1 MTAFLKFLELL
12 PAIAFFV
19 SYKLTADLILA
30 TAVIVA
36 SCIIGIGIQ
45 YTLTKTISRMQVFVT
60 CAVIVFGL
68 PTVLL
73 KDPEIIKWKV
83 TAVNIVLALLIFIFQ
98 NILKKNPIAYL
109 IGKEIS
115 LPDHIWLKLG
125 TAWMIFFVL
134 AGLLNVVI
142 AFYLPDLFGIDE
154 MTAESLWVDYK
165 TFGNAILNFIFAL
178 LSIAFLMKK
187 YPEILTQL
195 KESNNKEK

>member
-1 MTAFLKFLELL
+1 MTAFLKFLEFL

-19 SYKLTADLILA
+19 SYKITADLILA

-36 SCIIGIGIQ
+36 SCIIGLGIQ

-83 TAVNIVLALLIFIFQ
+83 TAVNVVLASLIFIFQ

-109 IGKEIS
+109 LGKEIS

-125 TAWMIFFVL
+125 TAWMLFFVF
-134 AGLLNVVI
+134 AGMLNVVI
-142 AFYLPDLFGIDE
+142 AFYLPTLFGIDE

-187 YPEILTQL
+187 HPEILNIL
-195 KESNNKEK
+195 KETNNKEK